1 MAQDK
6 IHVVVTDS
14 VLCPVDAECDL
25 VMIGL
30 LNGGTCRTYTIGHSD
45 VGTIPVASLLTS
57 MLRHIEHHTE
67 AHPELNSLIVALD
80 HIVSKRKEGE
90 NDETET

>member
-1 MAQDK
+1 MAHDK
-6 IHVVVTDS
+6 LHVVVTDS
-14 VLCPVDAECDL
+14 VLCPLDTECDL
-25 VMIGL
+25 IMIGL
-30 LNGGTCRTYTIGHSD
+30 LNGTGCRTYTIGS
-45 VGTIPVASLLTS
+45 GSISTIQIASLLTS

-80 HIVSKRKEGE
+80 QIVSKRKEGE